1 MPSRRKRFLIAGL
14 IAAVVAIVLVVRET
28 VFRPGESIQATLSDG
43 LRRVTFLQAGAGAFK
58 YSSDSRV
65 TSWLRSW
72 LPNALAAKLP
82 PLTSFSSSGNNG
94 RNGSPQLSL
103 LFRFDHVVD
112 GQVVPTSNVE
122 QAFSRFEFQE
132 STGFTFSQLA
142 GSSSSS
148 NNLVAFHVDS
158 FPRRDRTLHVR
169 AFERGTEKPLFDF
182 TIPNP
187 GWSETFPEWRPE
199 SIPVSQTDEPITATL
214 RSVSQRPY
222 EGQGSYLV
230 ADVETTAS
238 VPAWRKNHFSY
249 WFEDA
254 TGNCDPVLSP
264 FEPAIRVHVL
274 VHRDEDAEF
283 TSSEAWALPAFAF
296 AAPNSVQEINQKR
309 TLDGVSVDVRY
320 LSSAGRVRDEGGQ
333 ITVSPPSSPGQSGT
347 STSNGSNF
355 RNGKQVSYTEVD
367 CGVPFIRVDMS
378 PLPPNTE
385 LLTLV
390 ADQNGKPLKQYN
402 TGTTHGFSGGSFR
415 LVQFDPESDT
425 ETVSLKIIVNRARAF
440 EFTVASPG
448 AASSP

>member
-14 IAAVVAIVLVVRET
+14 IATAVAIVLVVRET
-28 VFRPGESIQATLSDG
+28 VFRPGESIQATLGDG

-58 YSSDSRV
+58 YSSDSRI
-65 TSWLRSW
+65 TGWLRSW

-82 PLTSFSSSGNNG
+82 PLTSFSSTGNNG

-103 LFRFDHVVD
+103 LFKFERVVD

-122 QAFSRFEFQE
+122 QAFSRFEFEE

-182 TIPNP
+182 IIPNP

-199 SIPVSQTDEPITATL
+199 SIPISQTDDPVTATL
-214 RSVSQRPY
+214 RGVAMRSY
-222 EGQGSYLV
+222 ENGGSYLT
-230 ADVETTAS
+230 ADVETRS
-238 VPAWRKNHFSY
+238 SDPAWRKNHFDY
-249 WFEDA
+249 WFEDS
-254 TGNCDPVLSP
+254 TGNCDAVLSP

-274 VHRDEDAEF
+274 VRRDEDAEF
-283 TSSEAWALPAFAF
+283 TASEAWSLPALAL
-296 AAPNSVQEINQKR
+296 AAPESMRKIDQKR
-309 TLDGVSVDVRY
+309 VLDGISINVRY
-320 LSSAGRVRDEGGQ
+320 LSSAGCVLEEGGQ
-333 ITVSPPSSPGQSGT
+333 ITVSAPSWPGQSGT
-347 STSNGSNF
+347 STSNGTNF
-355 RNGKQVSYTEVD
+355 RNGKQVSYTRVD
-367 CGVPFIRVDMS
+367 CGVPFFRVDMS

-390 ADQNGKPLKQYN
+390 ADQNGKALKQHN

-415 LVQFDPESDT
+415 LVQFDPEPET

-440 EFTVASPG
+440 EFTVAPPG
-448 AASSP
+448 GVSRP